1 MVEFID
7 VSFSYND
14 SPEKIQAISN
24 LNLKI
29 EKGEHVAV
37 IGPNSSGKSTFA
49 RLCNALELPDEGII
63 YVSGLT
69 SDSMESVYKIRE
81 LCGMVFQNP
90 DDQIIGSTLEEDVAF
105 GPENL
110 GLSTDEIKR
119 RVDAALERV
128 DLAEFR
134 TRSTASLSGGQKQK
148 LSIAGVLAMKP
159 KVLILDEASAML
171 DPRSAKDFFCF
182 VQELCVRENITL
194 INITHNMEEAYQADR
209 LILLNDGYLV
219 ESSAPQE
226 FFLTQMMT
234 PASLVKLPFFLQV
247 AHLFSGF
254 FTYDEIRILRS
265 LDDLADLFVGKL
277 EFGLDLKEKCSPGDK
292 DFTEKKSIA
301 NKSAGKRL
309 PEKNS
314 PVVSLEN
321 VSFSYNEKS
330 KNPELALTDVSL
342 DIFENEILAIC
353 GQTGSGKSTLVT
365 LLNGLI
371 KPLHGKVEVFGKN
384 TRNRENI
391 DSIRE
396 LVGLVFQ
403 YPERQLFA
411 QTVWEDI
418 SFGPRQQGLEEGEIE
433 ERVRQVSKIFDIGEA
448 ILHRSPFE
456 LSGGIQRR
464 VAIAGVLAMNPKLLV
479 LDEPVAGLDP
489 RAKADLL
496 EQIENLKDQGR
507 TIIMIT
513 HNMDDAA
520 RLADRIALM
529 KEGRILAVDSARNI
543 FEDRVL
549 LHSCYLEFP
558 EAMRFAQL
566 LNERLG
572 TSFSFLSQEEIAST
586 LIPLMQSY

>member
-7 VSFSYND
+7 VSFSYKD
-14 SPEKIQAISN
+14 SPEEIQAISN

-29 EKGEHVAV
+29 ENGEHIAV

-81 LCGMVFQNP
+81 QCGMVFQNP

-110 GLSTDEIKR
+110 GLSTSEIKR
-119 RVDAALERV
+119 RVEAALERV
-128 DLAEFR
+128 DLTKFR
-134 TRSTASLSGGQKQK
+134 TKSTASLSGGQKQK

-159 KVLILDEASAML
+159 KVLILDEASSML
-171 DPRSAKDFFCF
+171 DPRSAEDFFSF

-209 LILLNDGYLV
+209 LILLNNGYLV
-219 ESSAPQE
+219 ENSAPQD
-226 FFLTQMMT
+226 FFLKQMT
-234 PASLVKLPFFLQV
+234 APESLVKLPFFLQV
-247 AHLFSGF
+247 AHLFSAYL
-254 FTYDEIRILRS
+254 TPDEICSLHS
-265 LDDLADLFVGKL
+265 LDDLADLFVAKL
-277 EFGLDLKEKCSPGDK
+277 ASSLNEKAKASLWDK
-292 DFTEKKSIA
+292 HFTERKSIT
-301 NKSAGKRL
+301 NKSA
-309 PEKNS
+309 KNS
-314 PVVSLEN
+314 PVIRLEK

-353 GQTGSGKSTLVT
+353 GQTGSGKSTLIT

-371 KPLHGKVEVFGKN
+371 KPLHGQVEVFGKN

-418 SFGPRQQGLEEGEIE
+418 SFGPRQQGLEEEEIE
-433 ERVRQVSKIFDIGEA
+433 ERVRRVSEIFDIGEA
-448 ILHRSPFE
+448 FLHRSPFE

-489 RAKADLL
+489 RARADLL
-496 EQIENLKDQGR
+496 QQIESLKEQGR

-529 KEGRILAVDSARNI
+529 KEGRILAVDSTRNI
-543 FEDRVL
+543 FENRAL
-549 LHSCYLEFP
+549 LHSCYLELP

-566 LNERLG
+566 LNEGLAS
-572 TSFSFLSQEEIAST
+572 SFSFLSQEEIVNT
-586 LIPLMQSY
+586 LMPLMQSY